1 MAWFGI
7 VQAKRA
13 LRFRGMSDDDALSH
27 ATSDGRQ
34 SPVAAAVQRG
44 VCRMLIHMGHMP
56 VTELGLKNGRR
67 VDVASLDKRG
77 DVIIV
82 EIKSSIADFRVDQ
95 KWPEYLD
102 YCDRFFFAV
111 SPDFPLDVLPDDATV
126 GIIVA
131 DKFGAE
137 ILREPERDAL
147 PAARRKAVTL
157 LFARAAAAR
166 VHQALDPGVT
176 ALIGNDETD

>member
-1 MAWFGI
+1 
-7 VQAKRA
+7 
-13 LRFRGMSDDDALSH
+13 MSDEEALTH

-56 VTELGLKNGRR
+56 ITELGLKNGRR
-67 VDVASLDKRG
+67 VDVASLDKKG

-82 EIKSSIADFRVDQ
+82 EIKSSLADFRVDQ
-95 KWPEYLD
+95 KWHEYLD

-111 SPDFPLDVLPDDATV
+111 PPDFPLDLLPEDAYV
-126 GIIVA
+126 GIVVA

-147 PAARRKAVTL
+147 SAARRKAITI

-166 VHQALDPGVT
+166 VHQALDPGVS
-176 ALIGNDETD
+176 ALLTNDDPD

>member
-1 MAWFGI
+1 
-7 VQAKRA
+7 
-13 LRFRGMSDDDALSH
+13 MSDDDALSH

-56 VTELGLKNGRR
+56 ITELGLRTGRR
-67 VDVASLDKRG
+67 VDVASLDKKG

-82 EIKSSIADFRVDQ
+82 EIKSSLADFRVDQ

-111 SPDFPLDVLPDDATV
+111 SPDFPLEVLPEDAPV
-126 GIIVA
+126 GIVVA
-131 DKFGAE
+131 DKYGAE
-137 ILREPERDAL
+137 ILREPERVPLAS
-147 PAARRKAVTL
+147 ARRKAVTL

-166 VHQALDPGVT
+166 VHQALDPGVS
-176 ALIGNDETD
+176 ALINTEETE

>member
-1 MAWFGI
+1 
-7 VQAKRA
+7 
-13 LRFRGMSDDDALSH
+13 MSNDDALSH
-27 ATSDGRQ
+27 ATTDGRQ

-44 VCRMLIHMGHMP
+44 VCRMLIHMGHVP
-56 VTELGLKNGRR
+56 LTELALKNGRR
-67 VDVASLDKRG
+67 VDIVSLDKKG

-82 EIKSSIADFRVDQ
+82 EIKSSLTDFRVDQ

-111 SPDFPLDVLPDDATV
+111 PPDFPLEVLPDDAPV

-137 ILREPERDAL
+137 VLREPERDAL
-147 PAARRKAVTL
+147 SAARRKATTL
-157 LFARAAAAR
+157 LFARAAGAR
-166 VHQALDPGVT
+166 VHQALDPGVS
-176 ALIGNDETD
+176 ALIGNEEQD

>member
-1 MAWFGI
+1 MT
-7 VQAKRA
+7 R
-13 LRFRGMSDDDALSH
+13 DEPTEDHPLSH

-44 VCRMLIHMGHMP
+44 VCRLLIHMGYMP
-56 VTELGLKNGRR
+56 LTELALKTGRR
-67 VDVASLDKRG
+67 VDVAAINAKGEIL
-77 DVIIV
+77 IV
-82 EIKSSIADFRVDQ
+82 EIKSSLADFRVDQ

-111 SPDFPLDVLPDDATV
+111 PADFPLEVLPDSVLV
-126 GIIVA
+126 GLMVA

-137 ILREPERDAL
+137 VLRDPKTDKLSA
-147 PAARRKAVTL
+147 PRRKAVTL
-157 LFARAAAAR
+157 LFARAAAVR

-176 ALIGNDETD
+176 ALLGNFENDE

>member
-1 MAWFGI
+1 
-7 VQAKRA
+7 
-13 LRFRGMSDDDALSH
+13 MSDEDALTH

-56 VTELGLKNGRR
+56 ITELGLKNGRR
-67 VDVASLDKRG
+67 VDVASLDKKG

-82 EIKSSIADFRVDQ
+82 EIKSSLADFRVDQ
-95 KWPEYLD
+95 KWHEYLD

-111 SPDFPLDVLPDDATV
+111 PPDFPLDLLPEDAHV
-126 GIIVA
+126 GIVVA

-147 PAARRKAVTL
+147 SAARRKAITI

-166 VHQALDPGVT
+166 VHQALDPGVS
-176 ALIGNDETD
+176 ALLTNDDPD

>member
-1 MAWFGI
+1 M
-7 VQAKRA
+7 KE
-13 LRFRGMSDDDALSH
+13 DDALSH

-44 VCRMLIHMGHMP
+44 VCRMLIHMGHVP
-56 VTELGLKNGRR
+56 LTELGLKTGRR

-77 DVIIV
+77 EVIII
-82 EIKSSIADFRVDQ
+82 EIKSSLADFRVDQ
-95 KWPEYLD
+95 KWHEYLD

-111 SPDFPLDVLPDDATV
+111 PPDFPLEVLPEDAPV
-126 GIIVA
+126 GIVVA

-137 ILREPERDAL
+137 VLREPTRDSL
-147 PAARRKAVTL
+147 SAARRKAVTL
-157 LFARAAAAR
+157 LFARAAASR

-176 ALIGNDETD
+176 ALLKNDDAD